1 MSKTPVSRI
10 VEDRLDMTEWVL
22 HFVHERDIRNAPEDQ
37 LMPFEEYGWY
47 PYHEDK
53 DINYRFSDWD
63 IMDESS
69 ILEPDASPMAVLRKI
84 VTDGHIRGSWSFR
97 NGRPT
102 IYGPRAAVCFT
113 EMPLYALIDYAK
125 RRHKTAVDSYAV
137 GLLKAELFAAG
148 GRPVIYG
155 LSGDHA
161 EQVTTEYPWPRR
173 LMKSC
178 GIAESE
184 QYRYVSTS
192 MDSDRPID
200 WTHEREWRWSDR
212 HDACSCP
219 GIPIWISDEPC
230 TFSRAILIVATRSEA
245 EWMLDTLKELYDAG
259 SNQFFIPFDKSTLE
273 NTEVISF
280 EQLHDSVSNDEM
292 RMIRLE
298 DIPRMSIRK
307 FVTPQATT
315 EDLAKLSQVLIEA
328 RTAAVEAAERKWQTA
343 PRNAKGH
350 IADAAGFAYLSVS
363 DSQSTLVSAL
373 LELGEAKPLGGVG
386 YRISNFGSIGPM
398 RDQAMCLR
406 EAEVLAAQ
414 EVFERHYPDTVFG
427 MRSWMD

>member
-1 MSKTPVSRI
+1 MSSTPASRI
-10 VEDRLDMTEWVL
+10 IEDRLDMTKWVL
-22 HFVHERDIRNAPEDQ
+22 HFVHEGDIKNAPGDQ

-47 PYHEDK
+47 PYHEDR

-69 ILEPDASPMAVLRKI
+69 TLEPDAHPMAVLRKI
-84 VTDGHIRGSWSFR
+84 VTDGHIRASWSFR

-102 IYGPRAAVCFT
+102 IYGPRASVCFT
-113 EMPLYALIDYAK
+113 EMPLYALVDYAK
-125 RRHKTAVDSYAV
+125 RRRKTAVDSYAV

-155 LSGDHA
+155 LSGDHS
-161 EQVTTEYPWPRR
+161 EQATTDYPWPRR
-173 LMKSC
+173 LRESC

-184 QYRYVSTS
+184 QYRYVRTS
-192 MDSDRPID
+192 MGNDPSID
-200 WTHEREWRWSDR
+200 WTHEREWRWSDLY
-212 HDACSCP
+212 DACSSP

-230 TFSRAILIVATRSEA
+230 VFSRAILVVDTTSEA

-259 SNQFFIPFDKSTLE
+259 GNQFSIPFDKSALK

-280 EQLHDSVSNDEM
+280 EQLRDVVPDDGL

-298 DIPRMSIRK
+298 NIPRISIQK
-307 FVTPQATT
+307 FVTPQATA
-315 EDLAKLSQVLIEA
+315 EDVAKLTQVLSEA
-328 RTAAVEAAERKWQTA
+328 RTAAVVAAEHKWQTA
-343 PRNAKGH
+343 PRNAEGY
-350 IADAAGFAYLSVS
+350 IADSVGFAYLSVT
-363 DSQSTLVSAL
+363 DSQSTLMSAL
-373 LELGEAKPLGGVG
+373 LELGEARSLGGMG
-386 YRISNFGSIGPM
+386 YSIGDFGSIGPT

-406 EAEVLAAQ
+406 EAEVLAAK
-414 EVFERHYPDTVFG
+414 EVFEKHYPGIAFD